1 MQLTDQ
7 MKAEIGIISRY
18 INGLDR
24 ARSSIRSE
32 IMSGKLAATSKKYII
47 EKAKQLS
54 TFKVRLE
61 NLLCET
67 DLKERDH

>member
-18 INGLDR
+18 ITGLDR

-32 IMSGKLAATSKKYII
+32 IMSGKLATTSQKYII